1 MKKLKI
7 SISAILMFA
16 LSITTFAQHNHSS
29 MGSNSNTNTNTN
41 MNSNQNTQMNL
52 NTTKTATIKVW
63 GNCQMC
69 KDRIEKTA
77 MAGGATTAE
86 WNVKTKFLTINFD
99 PAKTEVGYLSNKLA
113 RAGYDT
119 ENQRAKD
126 KAYNALPDCC
136 KYDRKK

>member
-29 MGSNSNTNTNTN
+29 MGSNSNTNTN
-41 MNSNQNTQMNL
+41 MNTNQNTQMNL

-63 GNCQMC
+63 GKCEMC
-69 KDRIEKTA
+69 KDRIEKIA

-86 WNVKTKFLTINFD
+86 WNAKTKFLTVNFD